1 MSPKKRTTLERFNG
15 LHIKTKSCW
24 EWQGGWRSNAYG
36 VFSYKGKNE
45 SAHRAAWM
53 MFIGEIPKGKIVCH
67 KCDNSRCVNPDHLF
81 LGTHRENTLDMVRKG
96 RIKSGAE
103 CNFAKLSHSQR
114 KEVVSL
120 FNSGISP
127 KDLAKK
133 FDMTLPGI
141 WFLIHRE
148 LDDSHEVNT
157 ILKEKRR
164 VVSLRKKA
172 QIILLKE
179 GFNVNDISL
188 LWRYQDLRKK
198 K

>member
-15 LHIKTKSCW
+15 LHIKTKTCW

-53 MFIGEIPKGKIVCH
+53 IFKGEIPQGKIVCH
-67 KCDNSRCVNPDHLF
+67 SCDNSRCVNPDHLF

-96 RIKSGAE
+96 RILSGSAS
-103 CNFAKLSHSQR
+103 NFSKLSEKQR
-114 KEVVSL
+114 KEIVL
-120 FNSGISP
+120 RFENGEKP
-127 KDLAKK
+127 LD
-133 FDMTLPGI
+133 FYQDYGMTYQGI
-141 WFLIHRE
+141 WHVIHKG
-148 LDDSHEVNT
+148 LDDSHKVNT

-164 VVSLRKKA
+164 VASLRKKA
-172 QIILLKE
+172 EKILKKE

-188 LWRYQDLRKK
+188 LWRYQDLRK
-198 K
+198 